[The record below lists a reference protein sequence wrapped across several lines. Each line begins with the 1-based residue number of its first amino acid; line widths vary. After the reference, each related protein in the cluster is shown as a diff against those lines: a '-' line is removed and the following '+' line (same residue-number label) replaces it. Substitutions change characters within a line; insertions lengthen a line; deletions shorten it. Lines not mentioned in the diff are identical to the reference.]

1 MSALFK
7 CMKHFLDKINI
18 KKDSNRKD
26 SIFNIDLSERS
37 EETLLEKLSKEVLN
51 NDRKNKK

>member
-7 CMKHFLDKINI
+7 CMKYFLDKINI
-18 KKDSNRKD
+18 KKNSKKD

-37 EETLLEKLSKEVLN
+37 EETLLEKLSKEILN